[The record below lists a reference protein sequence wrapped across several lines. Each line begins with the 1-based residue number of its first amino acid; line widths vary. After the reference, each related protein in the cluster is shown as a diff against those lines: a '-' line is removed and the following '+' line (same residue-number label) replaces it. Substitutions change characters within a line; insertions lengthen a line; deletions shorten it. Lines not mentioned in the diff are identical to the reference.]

1 MIGLSLKY
9 TYQRALTDPETGLE
23 VVKTVA
29 LQDTLDG
36 ILPKMLPIVFVG
48 FCYWLLKK
56 KVSPVRVILIVA
68 VVAFVLGALGVMG

>member
-1 MIGLSLKY
+1 
-9 TYQRALTDPETGLE
+9 
-23 VVKTVA
+23 
-29 LQDTLDG
+29 
-36 ILPKMLPIVFVG
+36 MLPIVFVG